1 MLIFNRGVA
10 RTIPDCGTSP
20 SSNQMADQWYR
31 RRTNGIDRNL
41 SLWANISHASSA
53 TAYEASA
60 AESPGQARASKSW
73 LFTVQGNASHDRDAY
88 CVLLVGNVTI
98 LAPIPTA
105 GVLPAILRGS
115 KLEPSCAT
123 TKCTKRRVR
132 ELASSLTRNQVPRKG
147 LGVRVP
153 CPPLLCGDNGG
164 STTHSLRANL

>member
-1 MLIFNRGVA
+1 MIKKNKKMKKMITSIIVA
-10 RTIPDCGTSP
+10 AFILE
-20 SSNQMADQWYR
+20 SSVSCVS
-31 RRTNGIDRNL
+31 G
-41 SLWANISHASSA
+41 
-53 TAYEASA
+53 EASA

-98 LAPIPTA
+98 LAPIQIA
-105 GVLPAILRGS
+105 AVLPAILRGS

-153 CPPLLCGDNGG
+153 CPPLLF
-164 STTHSLRANL
+164 AEE